1 MINTILGTKLEMK
14 QAFTMTGKRLTV
26 SVVKSGQNLV
36 TQVKSNDKDGYSSL
50 QLGFGSRKVKNITK
64 PELGHIKKAQSS
76 NVKSQNFPVF
86 LKEARTKDTS
96 DINIGTTI
104 SPGDVLKP
112 GDLVSV
118 TGVSKGKGFAGV
130 VKRHGFAGGPKTHGQ
145 SDRLRAPGSIGQTT
159 TPGRVYKGKRM
170 AGRMGGERT
179 TVRGLT
185 VLSVSEDGT
194 IELSGPV
201 PGNRGGLLKITKIG
215 ENKKYEPPFVPPSG
229 TTEGQGEIKNDS

>member
-1 MINTILGTKLEMK
+1 MDTILGTKYEMK
-14 QAFTMTGKRLTV
+14 QAFTKRGRRLAV
-26 SVVKSGQNLV
+26 SIIKSRPNQ
-36 TQVKSNDKDGYSSL
+36 
-50 QLGFGSRKVKNITK
+50 I
-64 PELGHIKKAQSS
+64 
-76 NVKSQNFPVF
+76 
-86 LKEARTKDTS
+86 DT
-96 DINIGTTI
+96 TT
-104 SPGDVLKP
+104 PDDVLKP

-118 TGVSKGKGFAGV
+118 AGVSKGKGFAGV

-179 TVRGLT
+179 TVKGLT
-185 VLSVSEDGT
+185 VLAVSEDGT

-215 ENKKYEPPFVPPSG
+215 ENKKYES
-229 TTEGQGEIKNDS
+229 